1 MLLILYVLVPQ
12 VVGVDTEN
20 GWWKVRNNWSTAWG
34 DEGHIY
40 LQYGQ
45 NTCQI
50 ANDPT
55 VTKVSRPSGSS

>member
-1 MLLILYVLVPQ
+1 MSSPQ